1 MAHIFLEI
9 SGIDP
14 GLKTPADLSH
24 VLRDSKETTYSIT
37 PELVHWI
44 KGAIAFRDGQ
54 LMPDFKNCCFA
65 FGDGKEFIE
74 FDGKGKIKPPLT
86 KTPDWYPEPGE
97 FMRETWLKNKE
108 MHDQTIVQ
116 FIKEFLERFTDV
128 NERRVHCD
136 LLFNLQLGT
145 INTTTPA
152 VNTHPPASRIGN
164 KNRLS
169 TQPKVHDL
177 NSFEMFSQFF
187 SHLSDAVLA
196 NQFPT
201 MQVLIGQDD
210 ISKAPT
216 PLKGATRTWF
226 KAITGELPPNNKKV
240 AAGHAD
246 VFCAPIQT
254 TLLQIKEYGLEK
266 FYAELSQAIQKAG
279 DLTLDKFEF
288 QMPKQ

>member
-116 FIKEFLERFTDV
+116 FIKEFLE
-128 NERRVHCD
+128 
-136 LLFNLQLGT
+136 
-145 INTTTPA
+145 
-152 VNTHPPASRIGN
+152 IG
-164 KNRLS
+164 RAH
-169 TQPKVHDL
+169 V
-177 NSFEMFSQFF
+177 
-187 SHLSDAVLA
+187 
-196 NQFPT
+196 
-201 MQVLIGQDD
+201 
-210 ISKAPT
+210 
-216 PLKGATRTWF
+216 
-226 KAITGELPPNNKKV
+226 
-240 AAGHAD
+240 
-246 VFCAPIQT
+246 
-254 TLLQIKEYGLEK
+254 
-266 FYAELSQAIQKAG
+266 
-279 DLTLDKFEF
+279 
-288 QMPKQ
+288 

>member
-1 MAHIFLEI
+1 MTHIFLEI

-14 GLKTPADLSH
+14 GLKSPADLSH
-24 VLRDSKETTYSIT
+24 VLRDAKDTTYSIT
-37 PELVHWI
+37 PELVNWI

-54 LMPDFKNCCFA
+54 PMPDFKNCCFA
-65 FGDGKEFIE
+65 FSDGAEFIE
-74 FDGKGKIKPPLT
+74 FDGKGKIKSPAAR
-86 KTPDWYPEPGE
+86 TPDWYPDPGE

-128 NERRVHCD
+128 NERRIHCD
-136 LLFNLQLGT
+136 LLFDLQLNKIST
-145 INTTTPA
+145 RASVVTTPQ
-152 VNTHPPASRIGN
+152 PASKIGN

-177 NSFEMFSQFF
+177 NSFEMFSQFY
-187 SHLSDAVLA
+187 SNLSDAVQA
-196 NQFPT
+196 NKFPT
-201 MQVLIGQDD
+201 MQILIGRDD

-226 KAITGELPPNNKKV
+226 KAVTGELPPNNKKV

-254 TLLQIKEYGLEK
+254 ALMQITEYGLEK
-266 FYAELSQAIQKAG
+266 FYAELSQAIQQAG

-288 QMPKQ
+288 QAPKP

>member
-1 MAHIFLEI
+1 MTHIFVEI

-14 GLKTPADLSH
+14 GLKSPADLSH
-24 VLRDSKETTYSIT
+24 VLRDAKDTTYSIT
-37 PELVHWI
+37 PELVNWI

-54 LMPDFKNCCFA
+54 PMPDFKNCCFA
-65 FGDGKEFIE
+65 FGDGAEFIE
-74 FDGKGKIKPPLT
+74 FDGKGKIKSPAAR
-86 KTPDWYPEPGE
+86 TPDWYPDPGE

-128 NERRVHCD
+128 NERRIHCD
-136 LLFNLQLGT
+136 LLFELQLNKIST
-145 INTTTPA
+145 RAPAAATPQ
-152 VNTHPPASRIGN
+152 PASKIGN

-177 NSFEMFSQFF
+177 NSFEMFSQFY
-187 SHLSDAVLA
+187 SNLSDAVQA
-196 NQFPT
+196 NKFPT
-201 MQVLIGQDD
+201 MQILIGRDD

-226 KAITGELPPNNKKV
+226 KAVTGELPPNNKKV

-254 TLLQIKEYGLEK
+254 TLMQITEYGLEK
-266 FYAELSQAIQKAG
+266 FYAELSQAIQHAG

-288 QMPKQ
+288 QAPKP